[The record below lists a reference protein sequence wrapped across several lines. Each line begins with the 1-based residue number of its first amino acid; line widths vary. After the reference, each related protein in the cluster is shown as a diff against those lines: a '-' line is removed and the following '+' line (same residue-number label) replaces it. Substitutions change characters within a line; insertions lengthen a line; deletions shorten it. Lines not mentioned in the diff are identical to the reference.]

1 MNRKLDGFD
10 VGMCIF
16 PGTSEFQRRRWPK
29 SEAKASVFPF
39 FFEPPSQILFLRFFE
54 LSVANH
60 AVLRLPI
67 VAGDSPESLVVIL
80 GSKRRRRGWLEDLQA
95 AARVVAD
102 WFA

>member
-1 MNRKLDGFD
+1 MVLVSECVFFPEPPSSSGGGGLNRRPKLLF
-10 VGMCIF
+10 
-16 PGTSEFQRRRWPK
+16 
-29 SEAKASVFPF
+29 FPF
-39 FFEPPSQILFLRFFE
+39 FRTSIADFVLRFFE

>member
-1 MNRKLDGFD
+1 MNRKLDGFG

-29 SEAKASVFPF
+29 SEAKASVFSVF
-39 FFEPPSQILFLRFFE
+39 RTSIADFVLRFFE

>member
-1 MNRKLDGFD
+1 MVLVSECVF
-10 VGMCIF
+10 F
-16 PGTSEFQRRRWPK
+16 P
-29 SEAKASVFPF
+29 
-39 FFEPPSQILFLRFFE
+39 EPPSSSGAGGLNRSPKLLFSGFFRNSIADFVLRFFE

>member
-1 MNRKLDGFD
+1 M
-10 VGMCIF
+10 
-16 PGTSEFQRRRWPK
+16 
-29 SEAKASVFPF
+29 
-39 FFEPPSQILFLRFFE
+39 
-54 LSVANH
+54 ANH